1 MEVEREDFA
10 KLSSFGQDLMV
21 KLMPKPWFKVPGMR
35 ERIQLDLSRALLD
48 VPQGLPLGKAQGFI
62 ARTVR
67 EALAWELENREAHQN
82 AQVEVVPTED
92 PNVSAYLV
100 ILPDGTPCTT
110 LTLEAAS
117 ILLGVDFAVLRRVIS
132 QNGIAPY
139 HVVPSS
145 SEGGR
150 YEPGIDLYACIDL
163 ERLILRLG
171 RSGRFME

>member
-1 MEVEREDFA
+1 VEREREDFA
-10 KLSSFGQDLMV
+10 ELSSFGQELMF

-35 ERIQLDLSRALLD
+35 ERMQLDLSRALLD
-48 VPQGLPLGKAQGFI
+48 VPRDLPLEKAQRSI
-62 ARTVR
+62 ERTIR
-67 EALAWELENREAHQN
+67 EALAWELENKNSHQN

-100 ILPDGTPCTT
+100 ILPDGTPCTA

-117 ILLGVDFAVLRRVIS
+117 TLLGVDLTVIGRVIS

-139 HVVPSS
+139 HVVPPL
-145 SEGGR
+145 SEEGR
-150 YEPGIDLYACIDL
+150 YEPGIDLYARIDL

-171 RSGRFME
+171 RSGRLME